1 MSGSSEIAEEDA
13 IGRLDTNLRKGA
25 HMRTRASADQGGEG
39 YTKPIPDIISII
51 KDSYGELRPAERRVA
66 DVVLADVTFAV
77 DAANAEIA
85 RRAEVSEPTVT
96 RFCRAIGC
104 DGVRDF
110 KLKLAQS
117 VVVGRLYLA
126 PGEPMPP
133 TTDGSPLWSVVFGEA
148 RNALSAV
155 ERSVNPAD
163 ILKAADMVAGAHQVL
178 VFGLGGSSTSLAHET
193 QNRLFRYGVV
203 AQVHSDP
210 YVLKMTA
217 ATLKPNDLVIAIS
230 GTGRTREVIEVV
242 ELAKHYRAK
251 AIGIT
256 APDSEL
262 AAICDVKLTVD
273 VPEYADPL
281 KPTAS
286 RYAFLIIIDLLSTA
300 VGYRLDPSAR
310 ETLRRIK
317 YTVLSHRK
325 GKVLEPLGD

>member
-1 MSGSSEIAEEDA
+1 M
-13 IGRLDTNLRKGA
+13 
-25 HMRTRASADQGGEG
+25 RASLSDQAGEA
-39 YTKPIPDIISII
+39 YSKPIPDILSII

-66 DVVLADVTFAV
+66 DVVLDNVTFAV
-77 DAANAEIA
+77 DASNAEIA
-85 RRAEVSEPTVT
+85 RRAQASEPTVT

-126 PGEPMPP
+126 PGEPTPA
-133 TTDGSPLWSVVFGEA
+133 TTDGSPLWSVVVGEA
-148 RNALSAV
+148 RNAIAAV
-155 ERSVNPAD
+155 ERSVSPAS
-163 ILKAADMVAGAHQVL
+163 ILEAAELVASAHQVV
-178 VFGLGGSSTSLAHET
+178 VFGFGGSSTSLAHET

-203 AQVHSDP
+203 VHAHDDP

-230 GTGRTREVIEVV
+230 GTGRTREAVEVV
-242 ELAKHYRAK
+242 ELARHYRART
-251 AIGIT
+251 IGIT
-256 APDSEL
+256 APDSDL
-262 AAICDVKLTVD
+262 AAVCDVKLTVD
-273 VPEYADPL
+273 IPEYPDPL

-286 RYAFLIIIDLLSTA
+286 RYAFLLIIDLLSTA

>member
-1 MSGSSEIAEEDA
+1 MHTHGSVDPA
-13 IGRLDTNLRKGA
+13 
-25 HMRTRASADQGGEG
+25 ADG
-39 YTKPIPDIISII
+39 YSKPIPDILAII
-51 KDSYGELRPAERRVA
+51 KDSYSELRPAERRVA

-77 DAANAEIA
+77 DASNAEIA
-85 RRAEVSEPTVT
+85 RRAEASEPTVT

-126 PGEPMPP
+126 PGEPVPP

-148 RNALSAV
+148 RNALAAV
-155 ERSVNPAD
+155 ERSINPAD
-163 ILKAADMVAGAHQVL
+163 ILQAADLVAGAKQV
-178 VFGLGGSSTSLAHET
+178 VIFGLGGSSTALAQET
-193 QNRLFRYGVV
+193 QNRLFRYGV
-203 AQVHSDP
+203 AAISHSDP

-242 ELAKHYRAK
+242 ELAKHYRART
-251 AIGIT
+251 IGIT
-256 APDSEL
+256 APESEL
-262 AAICDVKLTVD
+262 AAICDVRLTVD
-273 VPEYADPL
+273 IPEYADPL

-286 RYAFLIIIDLLSTA
+286 RYAFLLIIDLLSTA

-317 YTVLSHRK
+317 YTVLAHRK

>member
-1 MSGSSEIAEEDA
+1 MRYVGPQVTET
-13 IGRLDTNLRKGA
+13 GRP
-25 HMRTRASADQGGEG
+25 MRTPRHSKADDAQRP
-39 YTKPIPDIISII
+39 KRIPDILSII

-66 DVVLADVTFAV
+66 DVVLADVSFAV
-77 DAANAEIA
+77 DASNAEIA
-85 RRAEVSEPTVT
+85 RRADVSEPTVT

-126 PGEPMPP
+126 PGESEP

-148 RNALSAV
+148 RNALAAV
-155 ERSVNPAD
+155 ERSIDPAA
-163 ILKAADMVAGAHQVL
+163 IMQAADLVARAHQVL
-178 VFGLGGSSTSLAHET
+178 IFGLGGSSTALAQET

-203 AQVHSDP
+203 ALAHADP
-210 YVLKMTA
+210 YMLKMTA

-230 GTGRTREVIEVV
+230 GTGRTREVVEVV
-242 ELAKHYRAK
+242 ELARHYRAK
-251 AIGIT
+251 TIAIT
-256 APDSEL
+256 APESDL
-262 AAICDVKLTVD
+262 AAVADVKLTVEI
-273 VPEYADPL
+273 PEYADPL

-286 RYAFLIIIDLLSTA
+286 RYAFLAIIDLLSTA
-300 VGYRLDPSAR
+300 VGYRLDPAAR

-317 YTVLSHRK
+317 YTVLSHRQ